1 MLTRIEIV
9 KCRAVVGGEVKHW
22 IMATDTDG
30 DNEAKARRIFEG
42 ERLRDFV
49 ELARA
54 IAEAPDADPGVF
66 TYVTAEMSIEDCVAW
81 ANEMCG
87 EDFQILRGDGDAAG

>member
-1 MLTRIEIV
+1 MLTRIDII

-22 IMATDTDG
+22 IMATDADG

-42 ERLRDFV
+42 ERLQGFV

-66 TYVTAEMSIEDCVAW
+66 AYVTAEMSIEACIAW
-81 ANEMCG
+81 ANEMCDA
-87 EDFQILRGDGDAAG
+87 ELQILRRDSDAAG